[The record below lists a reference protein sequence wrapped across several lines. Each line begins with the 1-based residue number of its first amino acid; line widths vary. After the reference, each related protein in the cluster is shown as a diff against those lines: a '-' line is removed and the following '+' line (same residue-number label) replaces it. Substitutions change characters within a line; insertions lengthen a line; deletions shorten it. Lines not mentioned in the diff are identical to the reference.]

1 MNVAPLPCLSHTLER
16 CSCELPVQRRAQRA
30 AILLACSTCLACSH
44 RTHWIP
50 SKPDLIFCHLQVNS
64 HDQLLPPP
72 PFRPCSNWP
81 RRRHLLKKAH
91 SHQLKWETIS
101 LLPFLSKTFEGAV
114 LKRMTNFLSQSHL
127 LDRILYDFKCGSYR
141 NDPVVGDRGCQ
152 QKPEQ
157 PFSLP
162 LSLSDAFDAVNKL
175 NLLSILSGACGI
187 WIKLFV
193 SSAIYPFFCLEG

>member
-1 MNVAPLPCLSHTLER
+1 M
-16 CSCELPVQRRAQRA
+16 Q
-30 AILLACSTCLACSH
+30 LLASSSTTSPTCSH
-44 RTHWIP
+44 PTCMLYMPCMQP
-50 SKPDLIFCHLQVNS
+50 SDPLSPILTRPY
-64 HDQLLPPP
+64 LLPSPSQLTRSTLATATFP
-72 PFRPCSNWP
+72 SVFKLAQVTP
-81 RRRHLLKKAH
+81 LAQKAH
-91 SHQLKWETIS
+91 SHRLKWETIS

-114 LKRMTNFLSQSHL
+114 LKRITNFLSQSHL

-162 LSLSDAFDAVNKL
+162 ISLSDAFDAVNKL

-193 SSAIYPFFCLEG
+193 SSAIYPFFSLEG